1 MEIIIRECRAEDARA
16 IHELNHSEMGY
27 DYPLS
32 DTEAKLRRLLA
43 DRAHR
48 IYIAVAD
55 GRIAGY
61 IHACDYELLYAP
73 PMKNIMG
80 IAVSGEYKRLGIGSA
95 LMRQVEGWAAQTGA
109 QAIRLV
115 SGESRTAAH
124 EFYRSQGYSGGRRQ
138 LNFRKQLSSPPKK

>member
-16 IHELNHSEMGY
+16 IHELNRAEMGY

-32 DTEAKLRRLLA
+32 DTEAHLRRLLA

-48 IYIAVAD
+48 IYVAVAD
-55 GRIAGY
+55 GQVAGY
-61 IHACDYELLYAP
+61 IHACDYDLLYAP

-95 LMRQVEGWAAQTGA
+95 LMRQVEVWAAQTGA

-115 SGESRTAAH
+115 SGESRTVAH
-124 EFYRSQGYSGGRRQ
+124 EFYRRQGFAGGRRQ
-138 LNFRKQLSSPPKK
+138 VDFKKPIS